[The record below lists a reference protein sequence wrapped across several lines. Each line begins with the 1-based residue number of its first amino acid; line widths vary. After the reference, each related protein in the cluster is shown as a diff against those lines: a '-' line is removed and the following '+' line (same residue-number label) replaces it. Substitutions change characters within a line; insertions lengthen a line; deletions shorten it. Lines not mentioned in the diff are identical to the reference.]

1 MSGPTTPAEL
11 AGARPLEPVLQEYA
25 WGSTTAIPRLLGQ
38 ELTGRPQAELWF
50 GAHPKAPSLVD
61 GVPLNELINAD
72 PTVVGADSLA
82 EFGPRLP
89 YLLKILAAAQPLSLQ
104 AHPSR
109 SQAEQGYA
117 REDAAGIPRD
127 APNRNYRDDWPKP
140 EMFVALE
147 PTEALCGFRDPS
159 VSLALLKSL
168 HVDELDAL
176 IAPLDQPDPAAA
188 IKQTFLGFLE
198 LGPGAALVEEV
209 VAAARGITESDQTAA
224 PELARLAATA
234 IELVEV
240 NPGDP
245 GVLAALLMNR
255 VALEPGQAVFLRAGN
270 MHAYLHGLGVEIMA
284 NSDNVL
290 RGGLTPKHVDV
301 GELGRIVDFAPEV
314 PVLTEPVTVADGLSL
329 YPTPEPEFSLW
340 RVSGADVAMGAVDTG
355 RIVLA
360 IDSTLVVDGDGRLDL
375 APGTAAF
382 VPAGVEVTVT
392 TDGLAFAAAPAI
404 GLFGWYADRP

>member
-1 MSGPTTPAEL
+1 MTGPARLTEP
-11 AGARPLEPVLQEYA
+11 RPLEPVLQEYT

-38 ELTGRPQAELWF
+38 EPTGRPQAELWF

-61 GVPLNELINAD
+61 GVPLDELISAD
-72 PTVVGADSLA
+72 PSVVGAASLA
-82 EFGPRLP
+82 EFGARLP

-109 SQAEQGYA
+109 SQAELGYA
-117 REDAAGIPRD
+117 REDAAGIARD

-147 PTEALCGFRDPS
+147 ATEALCGFRDPA
-159 VSLALLKSL
+159 VSRDLLQSL
-168 HVDELDAL
+168 QVDGLDAL
-176 IAPLDQPDPAAA
+176 IAPLSQPDVAAA
-188 IKQTFLGFLE
+188 IKETFVGFLQ
-198 LGPGAALVEEV
+198 LGPGVTLVDEV
-209 VAAARGITESDQTAA
+209 VAAARAITEADPAA
-224 PELARLAATA
+224 EPELARLAATA
-234 IELVEV
+234 VELVEV

-255 VALEPGQAVFLRAGN
+255 VALGPGQAVFLRAGN

-314 PVLTEPVTVADGLSL
+314 PVLIEPVTVADGLSL
-329 YPTPEPEFSLW
+329 YPTPEPEFTLW
-340 RVSGADVAMGAVDTG
+340 RVSGADVAVGASEAG

-360 IDSTLVVDGDGRLDL
+360 IDPTMVVAGDTELEL
-375 APGTAAF
+375 APGAAAF
-382 VPAGVEVTVT
+382 VPAGVEVSVT
-392 TDGLAFAAAPAI
+392 TDGIAFVAAPAV
-404 GLFGWYADRP
+404 GQLTWVSGGV